1 MKSRKWERCAKLSRP
16 VARLADQAR
25 TKREDEGCRLSTGTV
40 RNGVKT
46 THTLMTVGVIA
57 ALVVG
62 EWPVAV
68 ALAPTTGRRPP

>member
-1 MKSRKWERCAKLSRP
+1 MPSVDWNRQKW
-16 VARLADQAR
+16 
-25 TKREDEGCRLSTGTV
+25 
-40 RNGVKT
+40 VKT

-68 ALAPTTGRRPP
+68 TLAPTTGRRPP